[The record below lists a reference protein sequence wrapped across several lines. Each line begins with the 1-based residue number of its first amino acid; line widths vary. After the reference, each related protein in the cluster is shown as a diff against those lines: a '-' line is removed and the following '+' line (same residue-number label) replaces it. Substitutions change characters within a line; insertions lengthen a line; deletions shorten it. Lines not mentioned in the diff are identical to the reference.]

1 VTATF
6 DVGAHSQS
14 LVGHHYRLDDHYE
27 VGREKIREYARAVQ
41 DYHPAHWQEEAAAEL
56 GYSGLVTPATFFS
69 IPAMLAN
76 RRLFESVVTGY
87 EVYVQTDQVFEW
99 YRPVVAGDRLTS
111 DVELSSVRRIAG
123 KDLLTVTNTFTDQ
136 AGHVVQVMHTTVVGI
151 TADEVEPGIGDAMKS
166 VLMHGLDV
174 SAPATTLSGGTAG
187 GSAEA
192 DGSARGSADADALA
206 TRIAAPRP
214 PRTAPRFEDVAVGD
228 TLPPRTVTITRGDL
242 VNYAGVS
249 GDANPIHWNEHIAK
263 LAGLPDVIAHGML
276 TMACGAGFVT
286 GWLGDPGALSKYTVR
301 LSNYTVV
308 EAQAPGIVEYTGKI
322 KSVDPE
328 SRTAVVLIT
337 AKSAGRKIFG
347 LATAEVRLS

>member
-1 VTATF
+1 LGGRQLVTATF

-136 AGHVVQVMHTTVVGI
+136 AGCVVQAMHTTVVGI
-151 TADEVEPGIGDAMKS
+151 TAEEVDPGIGDAMKS
-166 VLMHGLDV
+166 VIMHGLDV
-174 SAPATTLSGGTAG
+174 DAPATTVAG
-187 GSAEA
+187 GA
-192 DGSARGSADADALA
+192 GSAATAEPIS
-206 TRIAAPRP
+206 TRIAAPRAP
-214 PRTAPRFEDVAVGD
+214 HTAVRFDEVAVGD
-228 TLPPRTVTITRGDL
+228 TLPPRTVTLSRGDL
-242 VNYAGVS
+242 VNYAGVA
-249 GDANPIHWNEHIAK
+249 GDANPIHWNERVAM

-286 GWLGDPGALSKYTVR
+286 GWLGDPGA
-301 LSNYTVV
+301 
-308 EAQAPGIVEYTGKI
+308 
-322 KSVDPE
+322 
-328 SRTAVVLIT
+328 
-337 AKSAGRKIFG
+337 
-347 LATAEVRLS
+347 